1 MSTSVLEGLKG
12 LTSFARARWEDLSQ
26 VAQDRI
32 LSQMG
37 EKAGLDAATIRL
49 KWSQYGSG
57 ARLTLEGV
65 KQLFMTYQGESSE
78 DLEDQEGSEEE
89 EEENLFEGFS

>member
-1 MSTSVLEGLKG
+1 MSTSVLGGLKD
-12 LTSFARARWEDLSQ
+12 LTSFARARWEDLSR

-32 LSQMG
+32 LDQMG
-37 EKAGLDAATIRL
+37 EKVGLDAAAFRL
-49 KWSQYGSG
+49 RWSQYGSG

-65 KQLFMTYQGESSE
+65 KQLFTTYQGEDSG
-78 DLEDQEGSEEE
+78 DQESCEVD